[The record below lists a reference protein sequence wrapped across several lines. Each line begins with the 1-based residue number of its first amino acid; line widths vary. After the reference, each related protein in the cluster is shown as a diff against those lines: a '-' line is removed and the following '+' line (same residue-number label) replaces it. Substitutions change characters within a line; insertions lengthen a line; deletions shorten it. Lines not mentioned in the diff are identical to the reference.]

1 MRHSYEMN
9 TKSHKTLIFADTDN
23 GGIVHVA
30 NIKGGVGK
38 STIATNLAAAFSKRG
53 PTLLIDLDVQGSATV
68 ALGKDP
74 SLVEHSSWELFS
86 RRFSS
91 EGADCKKSGPARR
104 GPLAIVKRLE
114 EAAFSQIVGCGELT
128 ALCQTIH
135 PSLDLIPANS
145 DLFKPYF
152 FLHLQNFKYNLALC
166 RLYYKYIVLDTPS
179 VWNRLTRLL
188 FMSST
193 LNLIPV
199 TLNAL
204 STKSLKDYLIN
215 VKNMARK
222 DPAVRVR
229 IIKNEVFGKEDSKV
243 KGKARTMIENR
254 RFLDGLCE
262 QATVR
267 SDCGVSIIPQSIM
280 FDLEIPDSAIIR
292 DAQDEGK
299 SVHQYHQ
306 YSAATKAFE
315 ELAKLVQYVLNS
327 PVPGRGRRRGPG
339 VFAGASV
346 AYKLLAAV
354 LVVAIMGANFP
365 AANLPAP
372 RPIAPQQLVEPS
384 SGVITR
390 AFTDGTSIYKW
401 VKFVICRYRAM
412 VPEYNDVNEYV
423 KETVDIHNKTR
434 MPDEPKIP
442 NPDNIPARTLITFY
456 PPSNIVNPREKQLKP
471 VYDFFMSLV
480 KDSCAY
486 VTGDW
491 CERGMGGGS
500 PHYGMDVAGKL
511 GSPIISPID
520 GIAVLHDSQSAGR
533 MLGVLREGSII
544 FFAHMNERYFKTGDP
559 VKKGQTIGTIGIT
572 GQTSGPHVHV
582 GYGIKSLSGDG
593 INMGKSYYKLTDPKL
608 FFYREAYLENLK
620 NN

>member
-1 MRHSYEMN
+1 MN

-23 GGIVHVA
+23 GGIIHVA

-38 STIATNLAAAFSKRG
+38 STIATNLAAAFSRRG

-91 EGADCKKSGPARR
+91 DETSCGKNASLHGGPMALFRR
-104 GPLAIVKRLE
+104 IE
-114 EAAFSQIVGCGELT
+114 SFAFSQIVGCGELT
-128 ALCQTIH
+128 SLCQNIH
-135 PSLDLIPANS
+135 PCLDLIPANS

-152 FLHLQNFKYNLALC
+152 FLQLQNFKYNLSLC
-166 RLYYKYIVLDTPS
+166 RAYYKYIVLDTPS
-179 VWNRLTRLL
+179 VWNRLTKLL

-204 STKSLKDYLIN
+204 STKSLKDYLTN

-262 QATVR
+262 QALVR

-306 YSAATKAFE
+306 YSSATKAFE
-315 ELAKLVQYVLNS
+315 ELAKRVQYVLNS
-327 PVPGRGRRRGPG
+327 PLPHARRRRGG
-339 VFAGASV
+339 GILGNAGF
-346 AYKLLAAV
+346 AYKLLAAI
-354 LVVAIMGANFP
+354 VVIAILGANV
-365 AANLPAP
+365 PAP
-372 RPIAPQQLVEPS
+372 NFPPPRPLAPQQLIEPS
-384 SGVITR
+384 SGLITHK
-390 AFTDGTSIYKW
+390 FGDGASLYKW
-401 VKFVICRYRAM
+401 AKFVICRYRAV
-412 VPEYNDVNEYV
+412 VPAYNDVNSYV
-423 KETVDIHNKTR
+423 QEVVDVYNKTR
-434 MPDEPKIP
+434 MPDEPKIV
-442 NPDNIPARTLITFY
+442 NPDNIPAHTTITFY
-456 PPSNIVNPREKQLKP
+456 PPSHIFNPREKQLQP
-471 VYDFFMSLV
+471 VYSFFMSIV
-480 KDSCAY
+480 NDSCAY

-500 PHYGMDVAGKL
+500 PHYGIDVAAKL
-511 GSPIISPID
+511 GSFIISPID
-520 GIAVLHDSQSAGR
+520 GIAVQHDSQTAGR

-544 FFAHMNERYFKTGDP
+544 FFAHMNERFFKTGEP
-559 VKKGQTIGTIGIT
+559 VKKGQAVGTVGLT

-620 NN
+620 KN

>member
-1 MRHSYEMN
+1 MN
-9 TKSHKTLIFADTDN
+9 AKSHKTLIFADSDN

-38 STIATNLAAAFSKRG
+38 STVATNLAAAFSKRG

-74 SLVEHSSWELFS
+74 SLAEHSSWELFR
-86 RRFSS
+86 RRFSA
-91 EGADCKKSGPARR
+91 EGVACNRNSTKLRGARALFHR
-104 GPLAIVKRLE
+104 IETL
-114 EAAFSQIVGCGELT
+114 AFSQIVGCGELT
-128 ALCQTIH
+128 SLSMNIH
-135 PSLDLIPANS
+135 PCLDLIPANS
-145 DLFKPYF
+145 DLFKPYY
-152 FLHLQNFKYNLALC
+152 FLHLQNFKYNLDLC
-166 RLYYKYIVLDTPS
+166 RAYYKYIVLDTPS

-188 FMSST
+188 FMSSN

-243 KGKARTMIENR
+243 KGKARTMMENR
-254 RFLDGLCE
+254 RFLDSLCE
-262 QATVR
+262 QALVR

-315 ELAKLVQYVLNS
+315 ELAKRVQYVLNS
-327 PVPGRGRRRGPG
+327 PVPKPRRRLGHG
-339 VFAGASV
+339 VAGNASFALKA
-346 AYKLLAAV
+346 LAAV
-354 LVVAIMGANFP
+354 IVLAIMGMNFP
-365 AANLPAP
+365 ASNPPAP
-372 RPIAPQQLVEPS
+372 RPIAPQQLAAPS
-384 SGVITR
+384 TGVITHS
-390 AFTDGTSIYKW
+390 FSDGASIYRWAKY
-401 VKFVICRYRAM
+401 VICRYRAV
-412 VPEYNDVNEYV
+412 VPAYNDVNEYV
-423 KETVDIHNKTR
+423 KEVVDVYNKTR
-434 MPDEPKIP
+434 MPNEVKII
-442 NPDNIPARTLITFY
+442 NPDNIPAHTMITFY
-456 PPSNIVNPREKQLKP
+456 PPSHIVNPREKLLQP
-471 VYDFFMSLV
+471 VYAFFMSLV
-480 KDSCAY
+480 NDSCAY

-500 PHYGMDVAGKL
+500 PHYGIDVAGKL
-511 GSPIISPID
+511 GSPILSPID
-520 GIAVLHDSQSAGR
+520 GIAVQHDSKSAGR
-533 MLGVLREGSII
+533 MLGVVREGSVI
-544 FFAHMNERYFKTGDP
+544 FFAHMNERFLRTGEP
-559 VKKGQTIGTIGIT
+559 VKKGQAVGTIGLT

-593 INMGKSYYKLTDPKL
+593 VNFGKSYYKLTDPKL
-608 FFYREAYLENLK
+608 FFYREAFLENLR
-620 NN
+620 ND

>member
-1 MRHSYEMN
+1 MN
-9 TKSHKTLIFADTDN
+9 TKSHKTLIFADSDN

-38 STIATNLAAAFSKRG
+38 STVATNLAAAFSRRG

-74 SLVEHSSWELFS
+74 ALVEHSSWELFR
-86 RRFSS
+86 RRFS
-91 EGADCKKSGPARR
+91 ADRIAGKNNATLLSGTRALLHR
-104 GPLAIVKRLE
+104 IE
-114 EAAFSQIVGCGELT
+114 EKAFAQIVGYGELT
-128 ALCQTIH
+128 SLSLNIH
-135 PSLDLIPANS
+135 PCLDLIPANS
-145 DLFKPYF
+145 DLFKPFYF
-152 FLHLQNFKYNLALC
+152 FHLQNFKYNLNLC
-166 RLYYKYIVLDTPS
+166 RAYYKYIVLDTPS
-179 VWNRLTRLL
+179 VWNRLTKLL
-188 FMSST
+188 FMSSN

-215 VKNMARK
+215 VKNMAEK

-229 IIKNEVFGKEDSKV
+229 IIKNEVFGKEDSKI
-243 KGKARTMIENR
+243 KGKARTMMENR

-262 QATVR
+262 QVLVR

-315 ELAKLVQYVLNS
+315 ELARRVQYVLNS
-327 PVPGRGRRRGPG
+327 PVPRQRRRLGHR
-339 VFAGASV
+339 VAGSASS
-346 AYKLLAAV
+346 AYKALAAV
-354 LVVAIMGANFP
+354 IVLAIIGMNFP
-365 AANLPAP
+365 ASNSPAP
-372 RPIAPQQLVEPS
+372 RPIAPQQLINPS
-384 SGVITR
+384 DGFITHS
-390 AFTDGTSIYKW
+390 FSDGASIYRWAKY
-401 VKFVICRYRAM
+401 VICRYRAM
-412 VPEYNDVNEYV
+412 VPAYNDVNEYV
-423 KETVDIHNKTR
+423 QEVVDVHNKTR
-434 MPDEPKIP
+434 MPDEPKIM
-442 NPDNIPARTLITFY
+442 NPDCIPAHTMITFY
-456 PPSNIVNPREKQLKP
+456 PPSHIVNPREKQLQP
-471 VYDFFMSLV
+471 VYAFFMSLV

-500 PHYGMDVAGKL
+500 PHYGIDVAGKL
-511 GSPIISPID
+511 GAQIISPID
-520 GIAVLHDSQSAGR
+520 GIAVQHDSKSAGR

-544 FFAHMNERYFKTGDP
+544 FFAHMNERFLRTGEP
-559 VKKGQTIGTIGIT
+559 VKKGQTVGTIGLT

-582 GYGIKSLSGDG
+582 GYGIRSLSGDG
-593 INMGKSYYKLTDPKL
+593 LNFGKSYYKLTDPKL
-608 FFYREAYLENLK
+608 FFYREAYLENIK

>member
-1 MRHSYEMN
+1 
-9 TKSHKTLIFADTDN
+9 
-23 GGIVHVA
+23 
-30 NIKGGVGK
+30 
-38 STIATNLAAAFSKRG
+38 
-53 PTLLIDLDVQGSATV
+53 
-68 ALGKDP
+68 
-74 SLVEHSSWELFS
+74 
-86 RRFSS
+86 
-91 EGADCKKSGPARR
+91 
-104 GPLAIVKRLE
+104 
-114 EAAFSQIVGCGELT
+114 
-128 ALCQTIH
+128 
-135 PSLDLIPANS
+135 
-145 DLFKPYF
+145 
-152 FLHLQNFKYNLALC
+152 
-166 RLYYKYIVLDTPS
+166 
-179 VWNRLTRLL
+179 
-188 FMSST
+188 MSST

-412 VPEYNDVNEYV
+412 VP
-423 KETVDIHNKTR
+423 
-434 MPDEPKIP
+434 
-442 NPDNIPARTLITFY
+442 
-456 PPSNIVNPREKQLKP
+456 
-471 VYDFFMSLV
+471 
-480 KDSCAY
+480 
-486 VTGDW
+486 
-491 CERGMGGGS
+491 
-500 PHYGMDVAGKL
+500 
-511 GSPIISPID
+511 
-520 GIAVLHDSQSAGR
+520 GI
-533 MLGVLREGSII
+533 
-544 FFAHMNERYFKTGDP
+544 
-559 VKKGQTIGTIGIT
+559 
-572 GQTSGPHVHV
+572 
-582 GYGIKSLSGDG
+582 
-593 INMGKSYYKLTDPKL
+593 
-608 FFYREAYLENLK
+608 
-620 NN
+620 